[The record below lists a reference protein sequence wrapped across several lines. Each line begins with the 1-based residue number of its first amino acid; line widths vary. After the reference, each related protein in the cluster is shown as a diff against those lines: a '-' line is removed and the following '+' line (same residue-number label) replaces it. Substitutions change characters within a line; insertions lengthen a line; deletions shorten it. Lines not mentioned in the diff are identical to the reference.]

1 MGQSIGYLLLF
12 GERKLE
18 GLLKDLGRT
27 QGFHL
32 LIISRCLGAWIQD
45 FHHKSRATRATVT
58 KSRPKRRRL
67 ASTGQ
72 AEVST
77 NSIFNTP
84 G

>member
-12 GERKLE
+12 GKRKLE
-18 GLLKDLGRT
+18 CLLEDLGRA
-27 QGFHL
+27 QDFHL
-32 LIISRCLGAWIQD
+32 LIISRFLGAWIQD
-45 FHHKSRATRATVT
+45 FHHKSRATMATVT

-67 ASTGQ
+67 ASIGQ

-77 NSIFNTP
+77 NCIFNTP